1 MVIFV
6 GDRTIEA
13 KVEGEE
19 KANEKYDDA
28 VAGGQTAAM
37 VSDARENVDLH

>member
-1 MVIFV
+1 MMILV
-6 GDRTIEA
+6 GDRVIEA

-28 VAGGQTAAM
+28 IAGG
-37 VSDARENVDLH
+37 